1 MGSRQPLC
9 GLRTRRGTRLVSP
22 ERFHHQREDFYTM
35 PSSPISG
42 VDGQQHVILKI
53 GAFRDFASSLAGQL
67 VEQCCQEFEREVS
80 CMYNDLVIYRAE
92 LERLAELL
100 GQQVGREKDL
110 HMRLSQMGELH
121 SSSVQQIESLA
132 RQTPDARTLHDLVEQ
147 MHSGHLSVTS
157 AHLNGASQSQQ
168 AAANHVQQ
176 AQQLQQPLI
185 TAENEYNR
193 IVQLLSQPLIPGV
206 NPTSPTIAP
215 AQISGGNL
223 NPRLRSSATGQQVQ
237 LGQPMV
243 QTTPL
248 SPGVTGVPVRGPLG
262 AAPMVVVQGPPMVVS
277 TATPG
282 PPMAAAM
289 TYATPTSNGLFDRID
304 SNHDGK
310 ISRAE
315 FQRALG

>member
-193 IVQLLSQPLIPGV
+193 IVQLLSQPLIPGANTPGA
-206 NPTSPTIAP
+206 NPAP
-215 AQISGGNL
+215 MVA
-223 NPRLRSSATGQQVQ
+223 SATPASRGLPIVQQPV
-237 LGQPMV
+237 L

-248 SPGVTGVPVRGPLG
+248 SPGVSVVPVRAPPTTAPL
-262 AAPMVVVQGPPMVVS
+262 AVVQGRNQPMVVS
-277 TATPG
+277 A
-282 PPMAAAM
+282 MAAPM
-289 TYATPTSNGLFDRID
+289 TTYNQA
-304 SNHDGK
+304 
-310 ISRAE
+310 
-315 FQRALG
+315 